1 MSASLHGDWQ
11 QLRARLRARWSR
23 LSDEDVSA
31 VAGVRQE
38 LVRRLKAR
46 YGKSFS
52 EIEREVTEF
61 ELQDIWAAN
70 MARKSL
76 GITSD

>member
-11 QLRARLRARWSR
+11 QVRARLQARWSR

-46 YGKSFS
+46 YDKSFS